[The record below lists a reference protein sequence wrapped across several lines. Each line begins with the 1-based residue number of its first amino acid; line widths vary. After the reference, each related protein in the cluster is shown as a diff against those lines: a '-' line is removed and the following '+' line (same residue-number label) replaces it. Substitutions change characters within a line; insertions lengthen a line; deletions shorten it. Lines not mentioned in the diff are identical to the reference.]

1 MDSIQIKTFRVI
13 LENRRDTFS
22 ERVHNRNAIA
32 IENTA
37 DIMDEVRCAEE
48 RNLATRIL
56 EHDFAEL
63 RLVKAAL
70 ARIEEGTYGFC
81 LRCDEAISWDRLH
94 VMPQA
99 AFCVICQEASELDEF
114 SEFSLHESV
123 AGASA
128 AQ

>member
-1 MDSIQIKTFRVI
+1 MSSIQIKRFRAI
-13 LENRRDTFS
+13 LEGRRDAFS

-48 RNLATRIL
+48 RDLATRIL

-63 RLVKAAL
+63 RLVTAAL

-81 LRCDEAISWDRLH
+81 LRCDEAISWNRLH

-99 AFCVICQEASELDEF
+99 AFCVNCQEAAELDGFSEL
-114 SEFSLHESV
+114 SLHESAV
-123 AGASA
+123 GASA

>member
-1 MDSIQIKTFRVI
+1 MDSIQIKRFRAI
-13 LENRRDTFS
+13 LEDRCDAFS
-22 ERVHNRNAIA
+22 ERVHNRNVIA
-32 IENTA
+32 IESTA
-37 DIMDEVRCAEE
+37 DIMDQVRCAEE
-48 RNLATRIL
+48 RDLATRIL

-81 LRCDEAISWDRLH
+81 LRCDQAITWNRLQ

-99 AFCVICQEASELDEF
+99 AFCVNCQEAAEHDGF
-114 SEFSLHESV
+114 SEFSLHESF